1 MNSHLPVM
9 RLSDSSSVA
18 AYDMNP
24 ESQTKTFRVLF
35 YLLRTGALL
44 QCRNFLICVP
54 DADVFDL
61 SNPYNLLLASFLAVR
76 TS

>member
-9 RLSDSSSVA
+9 RLSGSSSVA

-35 YLLRTGALL
+35 YLLRTGGS
-44 QCRNFLICVP
+44 V
-54 DADVFDL
+54 
-61 SNPYNLLLASFLAVR
+61 AVQHLNR
-76 TS
+76 CPTGRCIIEGYILTIPLGGVTVR